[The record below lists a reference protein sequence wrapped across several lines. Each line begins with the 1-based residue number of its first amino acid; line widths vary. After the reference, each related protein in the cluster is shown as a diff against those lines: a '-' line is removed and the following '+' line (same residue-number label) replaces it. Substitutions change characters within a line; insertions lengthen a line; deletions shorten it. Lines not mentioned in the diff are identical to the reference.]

1 MKKLYDDIIG
11 LPHHV
16 SATRPQMP
24 RENRAAQ
31 FSPFSALVG
40 HDAIIKEAARV
51 TDQKIELGE
60 EAIAELDI
68 KLNMLADMIDS
79 RPMIA
84 VTHFVP
90 DDKKDGGSY
99 VTITGAV
106 KRIDEYER
114 AVVMVNG
121 EKIGIENILD
131 MESEIFSELM

>member
-1 MKKLYDDIIG
+1 MKTPYDDIIG

-16 SATRPQMP
+16 SATHPQMP

-60 EAIAELDI
+60 EAIAELDM

>member
-1 MKKLYDDIIG
+1 MKTPYDDIIG

-60 EAIAELDI
+60 EAIAELDM

>member
-1 MKKLYDDIIG
+1 MKTPYDDIIG

-16 SATRPQMP
+16 SATHPQMP

-31 FSPFSALVG
+31 FSPFAALTG
-40 HDAIIKEAARV
+40 HDAIIKEATRV
-51 TDQKIELGE
+51 TEQKIELGE
-60 EAIAELDI
+60 EAIAELDM
-68 KLNMLADMIDS
+68 KLNMLADMTDS

>member
-1 MKKLYDDIIG
+1 MKTPYDDIIG

-16 SATRPQMP
+16 SATHPQMP

-60 EAIAELDI
+60 EAIAELDM

-106 KRIDEYER
+106 KSDEYER
-114 AVVMVNG
+114 VIVLAGG
-121 EKIGIENILD
+121 EKIEISNILGIESEVFNIFY
-131 MESEIFSELM
+131 S